1 MHVTRKAGGRTLAAL
16 ALSVVSLAGLTACGS
31 SDDDNG
37 GSTTAAAPAETAA
50 AAPAET
56 TESSAKSL
64 EGKTIAYIQAGSLDY
79 YEYSANGAK
88 LAVEAL
94 GGEAKVLNSELD
106 LQKEQANVRDAI
118 TQGVDG
124 IVIFP
129 LSDASEKAAVRAAN
143 QADIP
148 ISIVGIVALDDV
160 QPDIAGNAAV
170 NFLDYSE
177 ALGAEFAKIL
187 PEGEIAMITGA
198 AGRKEVVDFTTGFG
212 EGLGD
217 PSRIVQEVDGQ
228 YLRQKAFAAAQ
239 DLIAKYPDLK
249 GLVVGNED
257 MAVGAI
263 KGLGSKASQVDV
275 ASQNGS
281 PEGNA
286 LLDEG
291 KLKVTVGASPSQEA
305 VLSVRVLADDVAGQP
320 DPDKICYTPFAIN
333 TPGDIQSQPWE
344 PTPELVQEW
353 LESECGPG
361 SGSGA

>member
-1 MHVTRKAGGRTLAAL
+1 MHVNRRVGVRLLLVLVFAFVAF
-16 ALSVVSLAGLTACGS
+16 AGLTACGS
-31 SDDDNG
+31 DDDDGGGG
-37 GSTTAAAPAETAA
+37 GSTAADTTAADT
-50 AAPAET
+50 
-56 TESSAKSL
+56 SSSTPL
-64 EGKTIAYIQAGSLDY
+64 EGKVIAYIQTGSLDY

-88 LAVEAL
+88 LAIEAL

-106 LQKEQANVRDAI
+106 PQKEQANVQDAI

-124 IVIFP
+124 IVLFP

-143 QADIP
+143 RADIP
-148 ISIVGIVALDDV
+148 ISIVGIVALEEV

-170 NFLDYSE
+170 NFLDYSS
-177 ALGAEFAKIL
+177 ALGEAFAGIL
-187 PEGEIAMITGA
+187 PEGEIALITGA
-198 AGRKEVVDFTTGFG
+198 AGRREVVDFSAGFA

-228 YLRQKAFAAAQ
+228 YMRQKAFSAAQ
-239 DLIAKYPDLK
+239 DLIAKYPDLR

-263 KGLGSKASQVDV
+263 EGLGAKASQVTV

-286 LLDEG
+286 LLDER
-291 KLKVTVGASPSQEA
+291 KLAVTVGASPSQEA
-305 VLSVRVLADDVAGQP
+305 VLAVRLLADAVAGTP
-320 DPDKICYTPFAIN
+320 AAEKVCFTPFALN

-344 PTPELVQEW
+344 PTPELVSEW
-353 LESECGPG
+353 LESECADS
-361 SGSGA
+361 SGS